1 MPHKIDGNDPDVQ
14 QFEQCGYV
22 LFPDVLDADLIA
34 EAGNHIAWLQ
44 RKHPDLRPEQLG
56 HTLMTR
62 DAFWVR
68 LVSDDRLL
76 DIAQKFI
83 GPDIALFASH
93 YISKPPFDGQP
104 VLWHQ
109 DGSYWPLDPMEVV
122 TLWLAVDDSMPENGC
137 MRVIPGTHL
146 APLQEM
152 KRRTD
157 VANVLSSG
165 MDDDQVDDSRAV
177 DFVLKAGGVS
187 VHHPNI
193 IHGSNA
199 NHSPRRRCGLT
210 IRYIPTTTR
219 ILLGERKDVTAEQRF
234 PSAFLLRGEAVPG
247 INDYNPRPAYDPET
261 SIQFRGCENWI

>member
-1 MPHKIDGNDPDVQ
+1 MDTTDPAVQ
-14 QFEQCGYV
+14 RYLTEGYV
-22 LFPDVLDADLIA
+22 LFPHVLDSELIA
-34 EAGNHIAWLQ
+34 EAGDHVAWLQ
-44 RKHPDLRPEQLG
+44 QKHPDLRPEHLG
-56 HTLMTR
+56 HTLMTN

-68 LVSDDRLL
+68 LISDDRLL

-109 DGSYWPLDPMEVV
+109 DGSYWPLEPMEVV
-122 TLWLAVDDSMPENGC
+122 TLWLAIDDSLPENGC
-137 MRVIPGTHL
+137 MRVIPGTQTEK
-146 APLQEM
+146 LQPM

-165 MDDDQVDDSRAV
+165 MEEGEVDETKAV
-177 DFVLKAGGVS
+177 DCILPAGGVS
-187 VHHPNI
+187 VHHPNL

-219 ILLGERKDVTAEQRF
+219 IVLKESWGVEATGRF
-234 PSAFLLRGEAVPG
+234 PSAFLLRGHAVEG
-247 INDYNPRPAYDPET
+247 VNSYNPRPAYHPET
-261 SIQFRGCENWI
+261 SIPFRGCEAWV